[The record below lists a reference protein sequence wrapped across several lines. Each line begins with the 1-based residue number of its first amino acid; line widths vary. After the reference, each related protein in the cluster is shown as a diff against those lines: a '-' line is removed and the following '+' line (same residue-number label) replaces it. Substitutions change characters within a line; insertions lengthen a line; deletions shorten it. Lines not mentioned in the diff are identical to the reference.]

1 MSRRGLSL
9 RGQTPMAPK
18 PGNTQTMQILLLG
31 KTGQVGFELHR
42 TLSPL
47 GTISAPSREELS
59 LMDEQAVKQFLA
71 NTKPTMIVNAAAWTA
86 VDAAETQQAE
96 AQRLNAGLPKQLAE
110 YAKANNAR
118 LVHYSS
124 DYVYPG
130 TGATPWQETS
140 ATGPLSVYGQTKLEG
155 DEAIQQ
161 GGADH
166 LIFRTSWVYSARG
179 NNFMKTMLRLAESKT
194 ELNIVADQIGAPTP
208 ARLIAQVT
216 ALAIHSQLEA
226 GLYHLAT
233 TGETSWQGFA
243 KEIFRLAGKNTKAN
257 PIPTTD
263 YPTPAK
269 RPLNSRM
276 DVTRLQQAL
285 NIQLPDWQSQ
295 LALTLNE
302 YLEEICH

>member
-1 MSRRGLSL
+1 M
-9 RGQTPMAPK
+9 
-18 PGNTQTMQILLLG
+18 NILLLG
-31 KTGQVGFELHR
+31 KTGQVGFELLR
-42 TLSPL
+42 TLAPL
-47 GTISAPSREELS
+47 GHIFAPGREELDLTS
-59 LMDEQAVKQFLA
+59 EKAVNDFLKA
-71 NTKPTMIVNAAAWTA
+71 RHPDLIVNAAAWTA
-86 VDAAETQQAE
+86 VDAAEERQSE
-96 AQRLNAGLPKQLAE
+96 ALRLNAGLPQQLAE
-110 YAKANNAR
+110 YAAANNAR

-130 TGATPWQETS
+130 TGTTPWQETS
-140 ATGPLSVYGQTKLEG
+140 ATDPLSVYGQTKLKG

-161 GGADH
+161 IGADY

-194 ELNIVADQIGAPTP
+194 ELNIVVDQIGAPTP

-226 GLYHLAT
+226 GLYHLAP

-243 KEIFRLAGKNTKAN
+243 KEIFRLAGKSTKAN
-257 PIPTTD
+257 PIPTSD
-263 YPTPAK
+263 YPTPAT

-276 DVTRLQQAL
+276 DLSKLQKAL

-302 YLEEICH
+302 YLES

>member
-1 MSRRGLSL
+1 MK
-9 RGQTPMAPK
+9 T
-18 PGNTQTMQILLLG
+18 LLLG

-47 GTISAPSREELS
+47 GTITAPGREQLD
-59 LMDEQAVKQFLA
+59 LTNEQAVSDYLA
-71 NTKPTMIVNAAAWTA
+71 QTQPNLIVNAAAYTA
-86 VDAAETQQAE
+86 VDAAEENQQA

-110 YAKANNAR
+110 YAKPNNAR

-130 TGATPWQETS
+130 TGSEAWQETS
-140 ATGPLSVYGQTKLEG
+140 PTGPLSIYGQTKLEG
-155 DEAIQQ
+155 DEAIEQS
-161 GGADH
+161 GADH

-179 NNFMKTMLRLAESKT
+179 KNFMKTMLRLAKSKS
-194 ELNIVADQIGAPTP
+194 ELNIVADQIGAPTS
-208 ARLIAQVT
+208 ARLIAQIT
-216 ALAIHSQLEA
+216 ALAIHSQLKT
-226 GLYHLAT
+226 GLYHLAPR
-233 TGETSWQGFA
+233 GETSWHGFA
-243 KEIFRLAGKNTKAN
+243 QEIFSQARQAGEQLSMGPEHAHA
-257 PIPTTD
+257 IPTSD

-276 DVTRLQQAL
+276 ALNNLERAL

-302 YLEEICH
+302 YLEQ

>member
-1 MSRRGLSL
+1 
-9 RGQTPMAPK
+9 MAPK

-31 KTGQVGFELHR
+31 KTGQAGFELHR

-47 GTISAPSREELS
+47 GPITAPGREELDLTS
-59 LMDEQAVKQFLA
+59 EQAVADYLA
-71 NTKPTMIVNAAAWTA
+71 QTQPNLIVNAAAWTA

-110 YAKANNAR
+110 YAKANKAR

-130 TGATPWQETS
+130 TGTAPWQETS
-140 ATGPLSVYGQTKLEG
+140 PTGPLSVYGQTKLQG

-161 GGADH
+161 SGADH

-179 NNFMKTMLRLAESKT
+179 NNFMKTMLRLAETKT

-216 ALAIHSQLEA
+216 ALAIHSKLEA
-226 GLYHLAT
+226 GLYHLAP

-257 PIPTTD
+257 PIPTSD
-263 YPTPAK
+263 YPTPAT

-276 DVTRLQQAL
+276 DVTKLQQAL

-302 YLEEICH
+302 YLEN